1 MSETLRETNSQ
12 THPENIGRLTQ
23 KERKIVSQ
31 PAFFRG
37 KLAVRFRE
45 CSLSPF
51 LFGGGGPKSP
61 RRFKPPP
68 KVLGWFHVA
77 AGYHIIGDY
86 AVGHWV
92 LRWFHGQFFF
102 LTWRKW
108 WKNNSLTLWNMYIY
122 IYTLYYISIHSY
134 TWADWKVVQEV
145 KCACLGEISRFGGL
159 PKCRTNIDDC
169 KY

>member
-1 MSETLRETNSQ
+1 MKLRFS
-12 THPENIGRLTQ
+12 HLKIGRLIQ
-23 KERKIVSQ
+23 KERIVSQ

-37 KLAVRFRE
+37 KLAVSFRE

-51 LFGGGGPKSP
+51 LLGGGRKSP

-92 LRWFHGQFFF
+92 LRWFHGQFCFF
-102 LTWRKW
+102 DSKHDE
-108 WKNNSLTLWNMYIY
+108 S
-122 IYTLYYISIHSY
+122 
-134 TWADWKVVQEV
+134 
-145 KCACLGEISRFGGL
+145 GG
-159 PKCRTNIDDC
+159 KTTV
-169 KY
+169 